1 MVRANG
7 EFRHLIR
14 CKFLTPELIA
24 KIFAET
30 DLMLRILNFREDQE
44 IQDYRTR
51 VREEFQRKGVIIAS
65 DFYEESL
72 RTRWSHEAAAHRLG
86 AEVISTENA
95 AKFSSMAKGESLEH
109 AIRVISGAGNPTC
122 RYADLI
128 VMRHFEEDAAKYAM
142 KVSAVPI
149 INAGD
154 GPGEHPT
161 QALLDVY
168 TIIQRFGHIDGLV
181 IAMMGDLLKSRTIH
195 SDIYLLARYGIK
207 LYLLS
212 DPRLRIKDDLR
223 QFLVRH
229 NVWFREMTDPQAF
242 QDIAGEIDVLN
253 VTRIQKNRFK
263 MDDPDEAQLFR
274 ELRETYIVTR
284 DYADRMKPNAIIM
297 HPMPIESTSEFQP
310 EVLPEVDSHEK
321 AWYFKQAG
329 YGVPIRMALIKMLL
343 ENWGFIERIE
353 FEKAS

>member
-1 MVRANG
+1 MERDD
-7 EFRHLIR
+7 EFKHIIR
-14 CKFLTPELIA
+14 CKFLKPERIEE
-24 KIFAET
+24 IFAET
-30 DLMLRILNFREDQE
+30 DLMLRMLNFRDDPA
-44 IQDYRTR
+44 IQDYRRR
-51 VREEFQRKGVIIAS
+51 VRQEFQDKGIIVAS
-65 DFYEESL
+65 NFYEESL

-86 AEVISTENA
+86 AKVISTENA
-95 AKFSSMAKGESLEH
+95 AKFSSSAKGESLEH
-109 AIRVISGAGNPTC
+109 AIKVISGAGNPTC

-128 VMRHFEEDAAKYAM
+128 VMRHFEEDAAKHAM

-168 TIIQRFGHIDGLV
+168 TLRQKYGKIEGLK
-181 IAMMGDLLKSRTIH
+181 IAMMGDLLKSRSIH
-195 SDIYLLARYGIK
+195 SDIYLLARYPGVK

-223 QFLVRH
+223 QYLVRH
-229 NVWFREMTDPQAF
+229 NVWFRELTNPADF
-242 QDIAGEIDVLN
+242 QDIVGEIDVLSA
-253 VTRIQKNRFK
+253 TRIQKNRFN
-263 MDDPDEAQLFR
+263 MDDEADAQLFR

-310 EVLPEVDSHEK
+310 EILPEVDSHEK
-321 AWYFKQAG
+321 AWFFKQAG
-329 YGVPIRMALIKMLL
+329 YGVPIRMALIKLL
-343 ENWGFIERIE
+343 LQNWGYIDRIE
-353 FEKAS
+353 YKEAV